1 MVGVVVA
8 MIDVFDFYRADD
20 VIEIERAVTDHL
32 HDLRQAH
39 ADAERELLEVI
50 HIDIA
55 EKIRAGVQVVAG
67 ALIDEVG
74 LGQKDRALFVSVDI
88 MALGALVVIYR
99 AVRGAGLGSAL
110 DEIEILAAAG
120 ALCRI
125 LGALFD
131 EDSAVCAVLVAGV
144 ALRGLGGLDGVF
156 VFKFY
161 MICRVELAVAC
172 AALFALCLS
181 LAACR
186 AAGVIARAGGLA
198 ADSALFVVDI
208 GHLVG
213 DPVVIMIGLFG
224 RDIGM
229 SCLCRS
235 LGIGIVIAAA
245 GAVPVLNVALLG
257 CRLQPSRGLS

>member
-1 MVGVVVA
+1 MVGIVA
-8 MIDVFDFYRADD
+8 AMVDILDLYRADD

-99 AVRGAGLGSAL
+99 TVRCAGLGSAL
-110 DEIEILAAAG
+110 DELEILAAAG
-120 ALCRI
+120 ALCGI
-125 LGALFD
+125 LLALFD
-131 EDSAVCAVLVAGV
+131 EDSAVCAVFIAGV
-144 ALRGLGGLDGVF
+144 ALRGLGGLDDVF
-156 VFKFY
+156 LFKVY

-172 AALFALCLS
+172 AALFALSLS
-181 LAACR
+181 LAACG
-186 AAGVIARAGGLA
+186 AAGVIARAAGLA
-198 ADSALFVVDI
+198 ADSALFVVDVCY
-208 GHLVG
+208 LVG
-213 DPVVIMIGLFG
+213 NPVVIMVGLFG
-224 RDIGM
+224 RDLGV
-229 SCLCRS
+229 RS
-235 LGIGIVIAAA
+235 LYRSICIGIVIVAA
-245 GAVPVLNVALLG
+245 
-257 CRLQPSRGLS
+257 